1 LFLAA
6 APGELEER
14 LAPAASSIGHL
25 DTPWHAAEARS
36 AFVPLRFAPTSKM
49 ASKNGSS
56 RRQAVRPRYQRVA
69 DDLTKRI
76 GRGRYPVGGH
86 LPTEMEL
93 CHQYGISRHTVRE
106 ALRQLR
112 DAGLISR
119 RRRIGTEVVA
129 RTPRPAYRQRTNTIG
144 DRLQYAEQ
152 TQLVVLEAKEVAC
165 DASLAQLLGCRQGTR
180 WLRVD
185 TLRAVPGDPRPVC
198 MTTAYIDLRF
208 ADLAQHVE
216 DLSGTISAMLER
228 QYGVRIARIEQSIQ
242 AVRLGKRQARLLRA
256 PDGGPALRAV
266 RRYYDHDGRLIE
278 LSNTIHPGER
288 FTYVT
293 NLVRP

>member
-1 LFLAA
+1 
-6 APGELEER
+6 
-14 LAPAASSIGHL
+14 
-25 DTPWHAAEARS
+25 
-36 AFVPLRFAPTSKM
+36 M

-56 RRQAVRPRYQRVA
+56 RRPALRPRYQRVA

-76 GRGRYPVGGH
+76 EGGRYPVGGN

-93 CHQYGISRHTVRE
+93 CERYGISRHTVRE

-119 RRRIGTEVVA
+119 RRRVGTEVVA
-129 RTPRPAYRQRTNTIG
+129 RTARPSYRQPTNTIG
-144 DRLQYAEQ
+144 DLLQYAGE
-152 TQLVVLEAKEVAC
+152 TQLCLLEAKEIAC
-165 DASLAQLLGCRQGTR
+165 DAALAELLACRQGTR

-185 TLRAVPGDPRPVC
+185 TLRAVPGDSRPMC

-208 ADLAQHVE
+208 PDLAKHVE

-228 QYGVRIARIEQSIQ
+228 EYGVRIARIEQSIQ
-242 AVRLGKRQARLLRA
+242 AVRLGKRHAKLLRA
-256 PDGGPALRAV
+256 LDGGPALRAV
-266 RRYYDHDGRLIE
+266 RRYYDHRGRLIE
-278 LSNTIHPGER
+278 LSTTIHSGER

-293 NLVRP
+293 SLVRP